1 MVGDMPKIIDK
12 EIKKIE
18 ILHAAMKVFALKGI
32 LNTKMIDIAEEAQ
45 VGKGTIYEYF
55 RSKDEIFLTAFHY
68 IFSETE
74 QQLSDVLSTTSDPV
88 RKLELVL
95 EITFDSF
102 MGHSGEFAAI
112 LMDFWAE
119 GVRNKDSNILNAID
133 LKRIYAEYRRL
144 ISSILQ
150 EGIDKGI
157 FRKMDIDLV
166 ASAFLGILDGLA
178 LQWIM
183 DSKAVS
189 LEKVTSVVLGCIING
204 IKS

>member
-1 MVGDMPKIIDK
+1 MPKIIDK
-12 EIKKIE
+12 EVKKLE
-18 ILHAAMKVFALKGI
+18 ILHAAMKVFANKGI
-32 LNTKMIDIAEEAQ
+32 LNTKMIDISSEAG

-55 RSKDEIFLTAFHY
+55 RSKDEIFFTAFTY
-68 IFSETE
+68 VFKETE
-74 QQLSDVLSTTSDPV
+74 QQLSDALSTTSDPV

-112 LMDFWAE
+112 MMDFWAE

-133 LKRIYAEYRRL
+133 LKGIYAEYRKL

-150 EGIDKGI
+150 EGIDNRI
-157 FRKMDIDLV
+157 FRQMDIDLI
-166 ASAFLGILDGLA
+166 ASAFLAILDGLA

-183 DSKAVS
+183 DRKAVN
-189 LEKVTSVVLGCIING
+189 LKQVTAVVLECIING